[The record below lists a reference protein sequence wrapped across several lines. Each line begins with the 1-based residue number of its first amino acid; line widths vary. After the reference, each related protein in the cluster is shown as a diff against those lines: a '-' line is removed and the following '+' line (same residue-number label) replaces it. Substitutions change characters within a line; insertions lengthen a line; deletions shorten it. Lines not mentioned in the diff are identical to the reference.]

1 MSKKYQNHIF
11 QRATM
16 PWRWLAI
23 ASFVIALVTSIS
35 ALISARNWVSDGKY
49 LQSIDIEQI
58 EVLRLIPALKE
69 LQSQTSGP
77 FELEPSFFN
86 QLKKSDSFFKS
97 ITGNVKA
104 TLDSGTSG
112 DVTTKAGNTTPVGK
126 TQSASKDPGVGS
138 TQLASLS
145 DNPVLAFFQKL
156 DAKIMKLVFGKPDKY
171 AHLSEE
177 KLEEAEVSPSDA
189 KSSQATS
196 VQDVLVGAKK
206 TEQAI
211 GTVLSQEKSLAGV
224 GILAKSAEGLLAPK
238 GVLEFDKIAID
249 SPVKKYVDSLDA
261 FIKANN
267 AWQKNITDAA
277 TSSEL
282 QKALGTVI
290 DQKVLLE
297 IELSKKAAGKPL
309 SKLGE
314 VMAKVHQTPWHTKL
328 PQESALAIKLYVK
341 SMSTIRDFASSHEA
355 LKVVAQGNAEYLG
368 LFDFKTAGGFLGLTI
383 VSIVGLLGIA
393 IGGYMF
399 SHNTNLNATD
409 LQRTSKVVSAADQL
423 LSSID
428 LGFANAPSIKAL
440 DEVKIEPKLAAS
452 QTPQQ
457 LNKEATS
464 PELKTVV
471 NVISELSDG
480 LRGKIGDIERRFKL
494 LSQLSNKLRHSVNTL
509 QDKAAQIRSVDSRED
524 DEAYS
529 GSSERSS
536 RVGPLDQLQD
546 AFFALKQQGV
556 RLYLAILDNHSS
568 KQLAVETEQLN
579 LLVDRVEATVS
590 KMRGT
595 LALALDQAT
604 ASEQLAPEIS
614 LEAIEL
620 MGMDAKQVIRD
631 LDIWEEEFDG
641 LGQEFADLK
650 RQAKT

>member
-1 MSKKYQNHIF
+1 
-11 QRATM
+11 M

-35 ALISARNWVSDGKY
+35 AFISARNWVSDGKY

-97 ITGNVKA
+97 ITGNVKV

-126 TQSASKDPGVGS
+126 TQGASKDPGVGS

-509 QDKAAQIRSVDSRED
+509 QDKAAQIRSADSRED

-590 KMRGT
+590 KMRGS